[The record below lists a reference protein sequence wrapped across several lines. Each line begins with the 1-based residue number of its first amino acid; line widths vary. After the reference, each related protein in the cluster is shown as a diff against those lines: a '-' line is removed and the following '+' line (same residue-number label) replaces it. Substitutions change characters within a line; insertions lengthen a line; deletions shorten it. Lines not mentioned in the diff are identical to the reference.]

1 MMKKILPLLLTSF
14 LGAFIAL
21 FIQDNFDSSKEY
33 EISRS
38 ERDPVTLQTTP
49 VNTLS
54 NSSEMIDL
62 TEAAENTINAV
73 VHVKNRAFKSYN
85 DPIANLFFG
94 RGSSRDFSQLGTG
107 SGVIISGDGYIITNN
122 HVIEDAT
129 EIEIVLNDKSSF
141 IAEVIGT
148 DLNSDIALLKID
160 ADNLTYIP
168 FGDSDSMR
176 IGEWVLA
183 VGNPYNLTSTVTAG
197 IISAKGRD
205 LEGNFSTDSF
215 LQTDAAVNPGN
226 SGGAL
231 VNNRGELIGINT
243 AISSQTGSFVGYSF
257 AVPSNIAQKIVS
269 DFMEFGSVQK
279 VLLGIRPSADEE
291 DKINGVEIAGI
302 SDMGNAGKSGFQT
315 GDVIIEM
322 DGLNISNF
330 SDLKGYLRSKRP
342 GDEVLVSANRS
353 GELIKA
359 KVKLIKDDTVVLR
372 KIGMVVKDLDK
383 RKAKSLDLDGGIEI
397 VDLAPNYFK
406 RYGIERGYVIVQINN
421 VDVENVSDLENAL
434 RDFNG
439 RQTLFM
445 EMYDK
450 NGTRQKF
457 VFN

>member
-14 LGAFIAL
+14 FGAFIAL
-21 FIQDNFDSSKEY
+21 FIQNKFNSSGYDEMSK
-33 EISRS
+33 S
-38 ERDPVTLQTTP
+38 ERNPVSLQTVP
-49 VNTLS
+49 VKSFS
-54 NSSEMIDL
+54 NSSEMVDL
-62 TEAAENTINAV
+62 TVAAENTINAV

-94 RGSSRDFSQLGTG
+94 RGSSRDFSQIGTG

-129 EIEIVLNDKSSF
+129 EIEIVLNDKSSY

-160 ADNLTYIP
+160 AEDLTYIP
-168 FGDSDSMR
+168 FGNSDSMR
-176 IGEWVLA
+176 VGEWVLA

-231 VNNRGELIGINT
+231 VNTRGELIGINT

-269 DFMEFGSVQK
+269 DFMEFGVVQK
-279 VLLGIRPSADEE
+279 VLLGIRPAADEE

-302 SDMGNAGKSGFQT
+302 SELGNAGRSGLRT
-315 GDVIIEM
+315 GDIIVEM

-342 GDEVLVSANRS
+342 GDEVLVSADRS
-353 GELIKA
+353 GELIEA

-383 RKAKSLDLDGGIEI
+383 KKARDLDIDGGIEI
-397 VDLAPNYFK
+397 VDMASDYFN
-406 RYGIERGYVIVQINN
+406 RYGIERGYIIVQINN
-421 VDVENVSDLENAL
+421 VDVENVSDLENFL
-434 RDFNG
+434 KDFNG
-439 RQTLFM
+439 RQALFM

-450 NGTRQKF
+450 EGTRQKF

>member
-21 FIQDNFDSSKEY
+21 FIQDNFDSSTEY

>member
-1 MMKKILPLLLTSF
+1 
-14 LGAFIAL
+14 
-21 FIQDNFDSSKEY
+21 
-33 EISRS
+33 
-38 ERDPVTLQTTP
+38 
-49 VNTLS
+49 
-54 NSSEMIDL
+54 
-62 TEAAENTINAV
+62 
-73 VHVKNRAFKSYN
+73 
-85 DPIANLFFG
+85 
-94 RGSSRDFSQLGTG
+94 
-107 SGVIISGDGYIITNN
+107 
-122 HVIEDAT
+122 
-129 EIEIVLNDKSSF
+129 
-141 IAEVIGT
+141 
-148 DLNSDIALLKID
+148 
-160 ADNLTYIP
+160 
-168 FGDSDSMR
+168 
-176 IGEWVLA
+176 
-183 VGNPYNLTSTVTAG
+183 
-197 IISAKGRD
+197 
-205 LEGNFSTDSF
+205 
-215 LQTDAAVNPGN
+215 
-226 SGGAL
+226 
-231 VNNRGELIGINT
+231 
-243 AISSQTGSFVGYSF
+243 
-257 AVPSNIAQKIVS
+257 
-269 DFMEFGSVQK
+269 MEFGSVQK

>member
-1 MMKKILPLLLTSF
+1 MKKILPLLLTSF

>member
-1 MMKKILPLLLTSF
+1 MMKRILPLLLTSF

>member
-21 FIQDNFDSSKEY
+21 FIQDNFDSSTEY

-257 AVPSNIAQKIVS
+257 AVPSNIAQKNC
-269 DFMEFGSVQK
+269 FRF
-279 VLLGIRPSADEE
+279 
-291 DKINGVEIAGI
+291 
-302 SDMGNAGKSGFQT
+302 
-315 GDVIIEM
+315 
-322 DGLNISNF
+322 
-330 SDLKGYLRSKRP
+330 
-342 GDEVLVSANRS
+342 
-353 GELIKA
+353 
-359 KVKLIKDDTVVLR
+359 
-372 KIGMVVKDLDK
+372 
-383 RKAKSLDLDGGIEI
+383 
-397 VDLAPNYFK
+397 
-406 RYGIERGYVIVQINN
+406 YGIWFRSESFAWYKT
-421 VDVENVSDLENAL
+421 
-434 RDFNG
+434 FC
-439 RQTLFM
+439 
-445 EMYDK
+445 
-450 NGTRQKF
+450 
-457 VFN
+457 